1 MRWHLGRTLFWTT
14 IGLVAGSFVLAL
26 VGEEIPSTRVREQIL
41 NWHEWLGLLS
51 LLTLIATL
59 ITQWFDKHPGSLP
72 LPHWLPWLRGAVG
85 VFLYIL
91 LLLQP
96 LSGWLLASHEGKL
109 ASFFGWMLPPLASP
123 SGTLAHYG
131 YVYHGLGGGL
141 ILLIAALNLRINL
154 TAYVFSLVAS
164 VRRRARRTTP
174 EAQKRT
180 YRDGA

>member
-1 MRWHLGRTLFWTT
+1 MAQEREEHALELGRTLFWTT

-26 VGEEIPSTRVREQIL
+26 VGEETSSTHVREQIL

-51 LLTLIATL
+51 LLTLIAAL
-59 ITQWFDKHPGSLP
+59 ITQWFDKHPRSLP

-109 ASFFGWMLPPLASP
+109 ASFFGWMLPPLPHRVEHLLTMVMSI
-123 SGTLAHYG
+123 TVLA
-131 YVYHGLGGGL
+131 V
-141 ILLIAALNLRINL
+141 
-154 TAYVFSLVAS
+154 V
-164 VRRRARRTTP
+164 
-174 EAQKRT
+174 
-180 YRDGA
+180 